1 MNSIK
6 HDFQP
11 SEFNMVNLLNLWYDT
26 TERVL
31 KKVYQIR
38 GFLVYETDSEI
49 VNVVKL

>member
-11 SEFNMVNLLNLWYDT
+11 NEFNMANLRNLWYDT
-26 TERVL
+26 AEQVI

-38 GFLVYETDSEI
+38 GFLVYESDGEI
-49 VNVVKL
+49 INVVKV